1 MDAPLCVVI
10 EINNNS
16 GFDDNAFTNNCHF
29 STIIAIDRCQDKI
42 LKVTTQVGVIA
53 VKMINANQLILF
65 KQILF

>member
-1 MDAPLCVVI
+1 MHHCTRGTEVI

-29 STIIAIDRCQDKI
+29 STIIAIDRDKI

-53 VKMINANQLILF
+53 VKMINADQLILF